1 MRLVRKEQDQMLDQV
16 DSLQRE
22 LEEAFRNRA
31 HLYRLLLEELEAELG
46 PDRAEEVLARVLDR
60 RGREAAAVLFR
71 DCPSDPRIVG
81 ERFLSVSPDGGRIY
95 PHDVEYRDGAMLI
108 QVRRCPLKD
117 AWVEA
122 GLPSGRVAAL
132 CRLAGAFDKGLFEA
146 AGLLVSNE
154 TWTEARGGG
163 CCWIT
168 LARPGASA
176 GA

>member
-1 MRLVRKEQDQMLDQV
+1 
-16 DSLQRE
+16 
-22 LEEAFRNRA
+22 
-31 HLYRLLLEELEAELG
+31 
-46 PDRAEEVLARVLDR
+46 
-60 RGREAAAVLFR
+60 
-71 DCPSDPRIVG
+71 
-81 ERFLSVSPDGGRIY
+81 
-95 PHDVEYRDGAMLI
+95 MLI

-117 AWVEA
+117 TWVEA

-146 AGLLVSNE
+146 AGLLFSNE

-168 LARPGASA
+168 LARRGASA